1 MELSYSLYPYT
12 LVPAAGNLQVMID
25 ELSEKDASNSA
36 VQEMQSMHQEKV
48 EQAINANFE
57 HLPDENCGDATC
69 SVFRQVFQIDGIE
82 DPGYADYF
90 VDAETGYVK
99 QILSFHAEVEVDGET
114 LPEWTETALFEYD
127 VPVQWPDAG

>member
-1 MELSYSLYPYT
+1 MR
-12 LVPAAGNLQVMID
+12 PAVCFVRCFKL
-25 ELSEKDASNSA
+25 
-36 VQEMQSMHQEKV
+36 
-48 EQAINANFE
+48 
-57 HLPDENCGDATC
+57 T
-69 SVFRQVFQIDGIE
+69 RIE

-127 VPVQWPDAG
+127 VPVQ